1 MTEAMEKI
9 RRALTGI
16 SGVPVTP
23 YKADGSVDIV
33 KLSALITRLA
43 DARVHN
49 LMAAGNTGEFFTLT
63 MDEVRAVHAATI
75 KAAAGQS
82 LVSAAVGRSLTEAKA
97 LARDAIAEGA
107 DAIMGH
113 HPMDP
118 FAGPSYQARY
128 FLELADSSTV
138 PVIAYVRS
146 DTFSIADFRK
156 LALHPNIAGIKFAS
170 GNLMLLA
177 EVIRATTDAPAIWVC
192 GLAEGWAP
200 AFYAMGAR
208 GFTSGLVNVAPKL
221 SLAVHD
227 ALENGDF
234 AAARAIVN
242 KLEPFERMRT
252 KFRNGANVTVVKEA
266 VTYAGLDVGPVR
278 VPGLPRLDQHDRD
291 ELHRLLEGWEADGD
305 IRSHPGRQDA
315 KAAG

>member
-1 MTEAMEKI
+1 MDKV
-9 RRALTGI
+9 RKALTGI

-23 YKADGSVDIV
+23 YAADGSVDTL
-33 KLSALITRLA
+33 KLSTLIAGLA
-43 DARVHN
+43 DAGVHN

-63 MDEVRAVHAATI
+63 MDEVRLVHRTTI
-75 KAAAGQS
+75 MAAAGKA

-118 FAGPSYQARY
+118 FAGPSYQAKY
-128 FLELADSSTV
+128 FLDLATSSTV

-146 DTFSIADFRK
+146 DNLSVSDFRQ

-170 GNLMLLA
+170 SNLMLLA
-177 EVIRATTDAPAIWVC
+177 EVIRSTKDTSTIWVC

-208 GFTSGLVNVAPKL
+208 GFTSGLVNVFPERSHAIYRAL
-221 SLAVHD
+221 D
-227 ALENGDF
+227 AGNYEE
-234 AAARAIVN
+234 ARNLIDGIAG
-242 KLEPFERMRT
+242 FEALRT
-252 KFRNGANVTVVKEA
+252 KYFNGANVTVVKEA
-266 VTYAGLDVGPVR
+266 LGMLGTDVGPVR
-278 VPGLPRLDQHDRD
+278 IPGVEALNDVERS
-291 ELHRLLEGWEADGD
+291 ELKEIVER
-305 IRSHPGRQDA
+305 IKVQRSANR
-315 KAAG
+315 